1 MKTARCVRCSI
12 EYSDEELNQLNPDKC
27 PNCGT
32 PGLPMSISQDVTLP
46 INWHELRILTIWASN
61 WAEQLDDDCKIDLTA
76 ILRRLDKYRPKGGA
90 ALTIVGEFK
99 ELQQYFPNSELW
111 MDGEVIVPPKDD
123 LPLA

>member
-1 MKTARCVRCSI
+1 MKTARCVRCSV

-32 PGLPMSISQDVTLP
+32 VGLPMLISEDVMLP
-46 INWHELRILTIWASN
+46 INWHELRILTIWATN
-61 WAEQLDDDCKIDLTA
+61 WAEKLEDDCKIDLMA
-76 ILRRLDKYRPKGGA
+76 ILKRLSKHRPEGAA

-99 ELQQYFPNSELW
+99 ELQEHFPNSELW

-123 LPLA
+123 LPLT

>member
-61 WAEQLDDDCKIDLTA
+61 WAEHLDDDCKIDLTA

>member
-12 EYSDEELNQLNPDKC
+12 EYSDEELNQINPDKC

-32 PGLPMSISQDVTLP
+32 PGLPMSISQDVSVP

-61 WAEQLDDDCKIDLTA
+61 WAEQLDDDCKIDLMA
-76 ILRRLDKYRPKGGA
+76 ILKRLDKHRPKGGA

-99 ELQQYFPNSELW
+99 ELQQHFPNSELW